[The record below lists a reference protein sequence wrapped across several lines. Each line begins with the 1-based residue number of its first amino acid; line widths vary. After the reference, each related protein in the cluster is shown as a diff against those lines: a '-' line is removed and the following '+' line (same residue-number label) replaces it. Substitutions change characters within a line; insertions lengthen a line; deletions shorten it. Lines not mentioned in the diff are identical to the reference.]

1 MPYPGDVRI
10 GNTIRKRLI
19 SFVLLSIESLEK
31 ELLTE
36 GHPRDDLAHGSIQVL
51 QHAEIV
57 FLTLGLLE
65 QLLDHARQLG
75 VCDVGTERLRMR

>member
-19 SFVLLSIESLEK
+19 SFVLLSIESLE

-36 GHPRDDLAHGSIQVL
+36 GHSRDDLAHGSIQVL

-75 VCDVGTERLRMR
+75 VSDVGTERLRMR